1 MNEKNILK
9 GVAVAPGITIA
20 EAYVFSKEKLEINN
34 SKIDDVE
41 DAKEALEE
49 ALEKSKKELK
59 KIFSLAIDKL
69 GDKRAAIFEAQI
81 MILDDPV
88 LIDTLYK
95 RIEEEKRSPEHI
107 VDDEITKYQEMMN
120 ASHDAYMKERSH
132 DIEDIKNRIIKN
144 IKKKRWR
151 SRITE
156 EVVVVSQYLTPADTV
171 LFSRA
176 NVKAFVTNF
185 GGLTSHAAIVAR
197 SLNIPAV
204 VGIHDASNKIQNG
217 DRIIV
222 DGFKGLAILNPDNEQ
237 LKLYRKKMEKLEKL
251 QEELHELRDLPAVTK
266 DGKELHIMGNLD
278 LSDEINILMEN
289 GPSGL
294 GLVRTEQI
302 FAQFDEFPDE
312 EEQYKVYKELADK
325 VAPGIVTIRAFDIG
339 GDKVL
344 PYGVKEPNPFLGW
357 RGIRFLL
364 DNLELFKTQIKAV
377 LRASVNKNIW
387 FMLPMVSSISE
398 IRDTKEIIE
407 SCKEELKNS
416 NLPFDDN
423 LQLGIMVEV
432 PSAAVMAM
440 EFADEVDFLSI
451 GTNDLIQYILAVDR
465 GNDYVNDQYQE
476 FNPAVI
482 KTLNYIIEEGKKGNV
497 SVSLCGEM
505 AADTMATPLLV
516 GLGLDSL
523 SVSGSVIPYLKKLIR
538 NLNYEDT
545 KKLAEECLSFKT
557 EKEIHDKIDKFVEE
571 NLIEQTEKYLEL

>member
-107 VDDEITKYQEMMN
+107 VDNEITKYQEMMN

-132 DIEDIKNRIIKN
+132 DIEDIKNMIIKN

-237 LKLYRKKMEKLEKL
+237 LKLYRKKIEKLEKL